1 MTTPDYTSPEENL
14 QPEKQFSVFIVD
26 DDQAYL
32 AALGFRLMRENKSA
46 ANKKV
51 YCYKSGEE
59 CLRNMDLN
67 PSVIILDY
75 YLDGANAAAI
85 SGLQT
90 LRKLKKINPDLPVV
104 ILSSQGNIDIAL
116 EIYEAGAYSYIVKD
130 KLALSA
136 IEKIIYRL
144 ETGESSAEISN
155 DRDLYSDSH

>member
-1 MTTPDYTSPEENL
+1 MTASEYNADGEDF
-14 QPEKQFSVFIVD
+14 QEKKPFSVFIVD
-26 DDQAYL
+26 DDQSYL
-32 AALGFRLMRENKSA
+32 AALGFRLMKENKNG
-46 ANKKV
+46 ANKV

-90 LRKLKKINPDLPVV
+90 LRKIKKINPDLPVV
-104 ILSSQGNIDIAL
+104 ILSSQGNIDVAL

-130 KLALSA
+130 KLAISS
-136 IEKIIYRL
+136 IEKIIDKL
-144 ETGESSAEISN
+144 SAGEISAEFSN
-155 DRDLYSDSH
+155 DVDLYSDSL